1 MPKVRKFLR
10 VGLFVLAGV
19 VLWIALGVGLQV
31 STSGGTAL
39 LAVAAALAI
48 AGVLLGAWQD
58 SA

>member
-1 MPKVRKFLR
+1 M
-10 VGLFVLAGV
+10 GLFVLAGV

-31 STSGGTAL
+31 STSGGTVL

-48 AGVLLGAWQD
+48 AGVLLSAWQD